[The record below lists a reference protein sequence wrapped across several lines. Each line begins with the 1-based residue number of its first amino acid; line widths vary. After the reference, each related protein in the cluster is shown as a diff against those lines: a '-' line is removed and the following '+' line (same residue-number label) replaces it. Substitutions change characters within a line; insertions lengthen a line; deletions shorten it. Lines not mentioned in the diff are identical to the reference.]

1 MKTTVYE
8 EIIKRVSINT
18 AGAISISTCGNKSLW
33 IRSKMTGTFNE
44 RTIDTLKRIFDCDV
58 KFYDNGNKDTIVIT
72 MDIPN
77 VIAFVHEHVSADE
90 SEVDDVSCGF
100 LLNIIEIEEED

>member
-18 AGAISISTCGNKSLW
+18 AGVIDISTYGHNSLL
-33 IRSKMTGTFNE
+33 IHSKINGTFNE

-58 KFYDNGNKDTIVIT
+58 KFCDNGNKNIIVVT
-72 MDIPN
+72 MDVPN
-77 VIAFVHEHVSADE
+77 VIAFVDKDVPADE

-100 LLNIIEIEEED
+100 LSTIIEIEEED